1 MKQHYQI
8 SGTIT
13 FNPEGKDYKEIFN
26 LETDI
31 SDYLIY
37 LNNKLGDIMQSEG
50 CPKKRTLVPLYG
62 LQAGRLTL
70 QEVYILATAVPTL
83 LEIIYKADE

>member
-13 FNPEGKDYKEIFN
+13 LNPEGKSYQETFD

-31 SDYLIY
+31 DDYLRN
-37 LNNKLGDIMQSEG
+37 LNNKLADIMRSEG
-50 CPKKRTLVPLYG
+50 CPKDRALVILHG
-62 LQAGRLTL
+62 LQTGRLTL

-83 LEIIYKADE
+83 LEVIHEAD